1 MIGELLCYPPVR
13 GVREHVDVLG
23 VLGQQV
29 PQGLLHATTTTT
41 TTEGGEG
48 WCQMGGAM
56 RG

>member
-41 TTEGGEG
+41 TTEGG
-48 WCQMGGAM
+48 
-56 RG
+56 